1 VTKPALSEPE
11 PATLRMRGP
20 CAASVSRISR
30 TSAARSRARARGRC
44 RWSGRTG
51 TEIRVILP
59 LDRVTSTCTGPSAVP
74 VTVPVPSL
82 IVAALLADMIA
93 AIGT

>member
-1 VTKPALSEPE
+1 
-11 PATLRMRGP
+11 MRGP

-30 TSAARSRARARGRC
+30 ASAARSRARGRGRC
-44 RWSGRTG
+44 RRSGRTG
-51 TEIRVILP
+51 TEIRMILP
-59 LDRVTSTCTGPSAVP
+59 LDMVIRTCTGPSAVP
-74 VTVPVPSL
+74 VTVPVPAL